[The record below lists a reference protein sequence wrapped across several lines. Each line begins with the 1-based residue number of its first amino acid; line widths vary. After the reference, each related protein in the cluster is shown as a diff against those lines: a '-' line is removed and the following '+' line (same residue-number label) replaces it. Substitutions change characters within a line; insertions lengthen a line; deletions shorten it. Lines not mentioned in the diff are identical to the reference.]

1 MKLIMY
7 TCCFI
12 GHRDATPNPE
22 LITAV
27 RASARALITI
37 FDTDTFLFGS
47 ASGFDRICLSVVT
60 DLKEEYPHIRR
71 VYVRA
76 EFPDIDDFYREKL
89 LGKYDDTVFPEE
101 LRSAGRARY
110 VERNRIMIDWA
121 DSCVF
126 YYRGESTVAD
136 RSGRKRKS
144 GTALAWDYAVKRKK
158 DIYNVSEIM
167 CPENFLK

>member
-1 MKLIMY
+1 MSASPT

-12 GHRDATPNPE
+12 GHRDAAPTPD

-76 EFPDIDDFYREKL
+76 EYPDISEEYREYL
-89 LGKYDDTVFPEE
+89 LQSYDDTFFPEE

-136 RSGRKRKS
+136 RAGRKRKS

>member
-1 MKLIMY
+1 MLKTN

-12 GHRDATPNPE
+12 GHRDAEPTPE

-27 RASARALITI
+27 RASVRALITI
-37 FDTDTFLFGS
+37 FETDTFLFGS

-60 DLKEEYPHIRR
+60 ELKEEYPHIRR

-76 EFPDIDDFYREKL
+76 EFPDIDEFYRGKL
-89 LGKYDDTVFPEE
+89 LEKYDDTFFPEE
-101 LRSAGRARY
+101 IRSAGRARY

-126 YYRGESTVAD
+126 YYRGENTVDGA
-136 RSGRKRKS
+136 SGKKRKS
-144 GTALAWDYAVKRKK
+144 GTALAYEYAMKHKK
-158 DIYNVSEIM
+158 DVYNMNDMI

>member
-1 MKLIMY
+1 MY
-7 TCCFI
+7 TTTII
-12 GHRDATPNPE
+12 GHRDVDDTPE
-22 LITAV
+22 LRGAIRIVLENILKSHHAV
-27 RASARALITI
+27 DI
-37 FDTDTFLFGS
+37 LFGS
-47 ASGFDRICLSVVT
+47 GSGFDRVCLSVAVELVET
-60 DLKEEYPHIRR
+60 YPETRR

-76 EFPDIDDFYREKL
+76 EYREYL
-89 LGKYDDTVFPEE
+89 LQSYDDTFFPEE

-110 VERNRIMIDWA
+110 VERNRIMIDMS

-136 RSGRKRKS
+136 RAGRKRKS
-144 GTALAWDYAVKRKK
+144 DTALAWDYAVKRKK

>member
-1 MKLIMY
+1 MSASPT

-76 EFPDIDDFYREKL
+76 EFPDIDDLYREKL

-110 VERNRIMIDWA
+110 VERNRIMIDMS

-126 YYRGESTVAD
+126 STAAKA
-136 RSGRKRKS
+136 RSPTAPEGNGRA
-144 GTALAWDYAVKRKK
+144 TALAWDYAVKK
-158 DIYNVSEIM
+158 EGH
-167 CPENFLK
+167 L

>member
-76 EFPDIDDFYREKL
+76 DSRTLTIF
-89 LGKYDDTVFPEE
+89 TA
-101 LRSAGRARY
+101 RSCSG
-110 VERNRIMIDWA
+110 
-121 DSCVF
+121 
-126 YYRGESTVAD
+126 STTT
-136 RSGRKRKS
+136 RCSRR
-144 GTALAWDYAVKRKK
+144 R
-158 DIYNVSEIM
+158 
-167 CPENFLK
+167 

>member
-1 MKLIMY
+1 MLKTN

-12 GHRDATPNPE
+12 GHRDAGAAPD
-22 LITAV
+22 LVLSVRAAV
-27 RASARALITI
+27 RSLITI

-60 DLKEEYPHIRR
+60 ELKEEYPRIRR

-89 LGKYDDTVFPEE
+89 LEKYDDTFFPEE
-101 LRSAGRARY
+101 IRSAGRARY

-126 YYRGESTVAD
+126 YYRGESTVD
-136 RSGRKRKS
+136 GRTGKKRRS

-158 DIYNVSEIM
+158 DIYNVNEIM

>member
-1 MKLIMY
+1 MY
-7 TCCFI
+7 TTTII
-12 GHRDATPNPE
+12 GHRDVDDTPE
-22 LITAV
+22 LRGAIRIVLENILKSHHAV
-27 RASARALITI
+27 DI
-37 FDTDTFLFGS
+37 LFGS
-47 ASGFDRICLSVVT
+47 GSGFDRVCLSVAAELVE
-60 DLKEEYPHIRR
+60 KYPETRR

-76 EFPDIDDFYREKL
+76 EYPDISEGYREYL
-89 LGKYDDTVFPEE
+89 LQSYDDTFFPEE

-136 RSGRKRKS
+136 RAGRKRKS